1 VIADLNELIKLVPNS
16 DGYLGR
22 GAAYLARAIDLAIA
36 DFNEM
41 VKRDPKHFEPY
52 INRGEALRQK
62 GWARGAKLRPAPAA
76 DRDSAQAAQG
86 RLASVRAE
94 LLPPLPPGRAP
105 RPAHRRLRASHIGF
119 RCIIREGRARRA
131 VAPASS
137 DRPLIDGS
145 AMCGG
150 AGACPKAL

>member
-94 LLPPLPPGRAP
+94 LLPPLPPA
-105 RPAHRRLRASHIGF
+105 
-119 RCIIREGRARRA
+119 ARHA
-131 VAPASS
+131 QPIV
-137 DRPLIDGS
+137 GS
-145 AMCGG
+145 ARATSDSVASFARGG
-150 AGACPKAL
+150 RDEQ